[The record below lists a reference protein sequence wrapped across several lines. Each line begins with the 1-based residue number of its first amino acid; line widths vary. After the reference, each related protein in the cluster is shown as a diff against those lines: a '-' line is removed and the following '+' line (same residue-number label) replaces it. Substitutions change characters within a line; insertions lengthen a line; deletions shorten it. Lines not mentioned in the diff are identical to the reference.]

1 MPALQLGSL
10 WTILRQINIGAIHAE
25 AERAIDIVVAGP
37 PGSPVEDLAE
47 ILRSAEVVAEERA
60 TSVIRI
66 AGPPLDDPTV
76 AGATLLIAVDLDPQ
90 ALASVQDHIPV
101 LLVNTG
107 VPQPSSAVLSLR
119 RPEPVEGSKGHPAI
133 QQTSQQNIQQASL
146 LAIEREHVEKVL
158 SPIMVRQLGESD
170 LAAARRLP
178 ILREA
183 YGDWLLNETSRANA
197 LYAFSTGIAETVPVL
212 NIPLNMADIVVL
224 TKNQLIMVYK
234 LALAAGRPA
243 SPVAVIGELVGV
255 IGAGFLWRQIAR
267 EMVGLIPVVGIVPK
281 VAVAYAG
288 TYAVG
293 QAAQAY
299 LVEGQVPGS
308 EQVKRLY
315 IQAMDRGR
323 ELAQSLVR
331 RNARPEG
338 RGPQP

>member
-25 AERAIDIVVAGP
+25 AEHRIDIVVAGLS
-37 PGSPVEDLAE
+37 GSPIENLAE
-47 ILRSAEVVAEERA
+47 ILRSDEVGTEEQA
-60 TSVIRI
+60 TSVVRT
-66 AGPPLDDPTV
+66 AGPSLDDQTV
-76 AGATLLIAVDLDPQ
+76 AGATLLIAVDTDPQ
-90 ALASVQDHIPV
+90 ALASIQDHVPV

-107 VPQPSSAVLSLR
+107 VPQPSN
-119 RPEPVEGSKGHPAI
+119 HPAI
-133 QQTSQQNIQQASL
+133 QQTGQLAIQQATLS
-146 LAIEREHVEKVL
+146 AIDREHVEKML
-158 SPIMVRQLGESD
+158 SPVMVRQLGESA

-178 ILREA
+178 ILRAA
-183 YGDWLLNETSRANA
+183 YADWLLNETSRANA
-197 LYAFSTGIAETVPVL
+197 IYAFSTGIAETVPVL

-234 LALAAGRPA
+234 LALAAGRPT

-293 QAAQAY
+293 EAAQAY
-299 LVEGQVPGS
+299 LIEGQVPGS
-308 EQVKRLY
+308 EQLKNLY
-315 IQAMDRGR
+315 VRAMDRGR
-323 ELAQSLVR
+323 ELAQSLAR
-331 RNARPEG
+331 RSGRPEG
-338 RGPQP
+338 VEVPSH

>member
-25 AERAIDIVVAGP
+25 AEHRIDIVVAGLS
-37 PGSPVEDLAE
+37 GSPIENLAE
-47 ILRSAEVVAEERA
+47 ILRSDEVGTEEQA
-60 TSVIRI
+60 TSVVRT
-66 AGPPLDDPTV
+66 AGPSLDDQTV
-76 AGATLLIAVDLDPQ
+76 AGATLLIAVDTDPQ
-90 ALASVQDHIPV
+90 ALASIQDHVPV

-107 VPQPSSAVLSLR
+107 VPQPSN
-119 RPEPVEGSKGHPAI
+119 HPAI
-133 QQTSQQNIQQASL
+133 QQTGQLAIQQATLS
-146 LAIEREHVEKVL
+146 AIDREHVEKIL

-183 YGDWLLNETSRANA
+183 YGDWLLNETARANA
-197 LYAFSTGIAETVPVL
+197 LYAFSTGIAETVPGL
-212 NIPLNMADIVVL
+212 NIPLNMADIVIL

-281 VAVAYAG
+281 IAVAYAG

-293 QAAQAY
+293 EATQAY
-299 LVEGQVPGS
+299 LIEGQAPGS

-323 ELAQSLVR
+323 ELAQSLAR
-331 RNARPEG
+331 RNERPEG
-338 RGPQP
+338 MDAPGHRRSDNVLDP